1 MRHNVIIWNNTKL
14 IYSATS
20 HNSRSRRNTQ
30 TDWSLR
36 TSKCGIWKARKNA
49 WVRDK
54 IYNIIW
60 TPVFSLQ
67 SYIFL
72 PDAFSTSCLIHLLI
86 CIGMAGS
93 GSAAAPGLSTMRS
106 VMDNVRCKK
115 LARQLHAAR
124 AGLGRALP
132 AFCVVPRASTTPA
145 AVSTTD
151 TAAHQTWQPCSVMF
165 GSRYVS

>member
-1 MRHNVIIWNNTKL
+1 MFLPCAFLLQLLEWGQWSWKYSPCFRAGAGLSVPAPGRCPLFPSGLSALHSAAAAVSRRKSEIFLVATFLINLSLHRLEPGIAAQLGMRHNVIIWNNTKL

-60 TPVFSLQ
+60 TPVCSLQ

-72 PDAFSTSCLIHLLI
+72 MHSALLVWFI
-86 CIGMAGS
+86 
-93 GSAAAPGLSTMRS
+93 
-106 VMDNVRCKK
+106 
-115 LARQLHAAR
+115 
-124 AGLGRALP
+124 
-132 AFCVVPRASTTPA
+132 
-145 AVSTTD
+145 
-151 TAAHQTWQPCSVMF
+151 
-165 GSRYVS
+165 Y